1 MHNRRSISRHRYE
14 QAAIESDWIRY
25 LPLVLDANIDAH
37 LLDFNVDENLS
48 FQPYFENDAIFNQ
61 NLGIKLKITL

>member
-1 MHNRRSISRHRYE
+1 MIK
-14 QAAIESDWIRY
+14 D
-25 LPLVLDANIDAH
+25 LVQKQRKNLRQRVRKKAM
-37 LLDFNVDENLS
+37 FNVDENLS